1 MFAKKRGSCREMATS
16 GGLTVYLSQMWVC
29 QQQINFTTMLLG
41 DSILLQEYFKLLF
54 VLPCLCFLQCKEP
67 VKPIPKRGV
76 GTD

>member
-1 MFAKKRGSCREMATS
+1 MECLPKKVAVVERWPLVEVLLFIYHKCGCVSS
-16 GGLTVYLSQMWVC
+16 K
-29 QQQINFTTMLLG
+29 FTTMLLG